1 MMQMSEALGP
11 KGAPLPGPPNDDRK
25 TPSCCHQ
32 EMQVLLRRAVLHS
45 DGSVDFQIA
54 WGCSHCGR
62 RIL

>member
-1 MMQMSEALGP
+1 MMQMSEAFRP
-11 KGAPLPGPPNDDRK
+11 QVAPPQALNADSK

-32 EMQVLLRRAVLHS
+32 EMQILLRRAVLHS

-54 WGCSHCGR
+54 WGCTLCGR